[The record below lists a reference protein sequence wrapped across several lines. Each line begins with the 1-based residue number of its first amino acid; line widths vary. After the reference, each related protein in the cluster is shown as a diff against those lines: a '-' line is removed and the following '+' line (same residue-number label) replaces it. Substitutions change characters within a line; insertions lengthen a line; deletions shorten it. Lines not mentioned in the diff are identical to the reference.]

1 MARPPVVTAPQRAGR
16 PARRW
21 QLAGVLI
28 AVLVLA
34 GAAAL
39 TLAAVSHGTK
49 TNAARRA
56 ADNLVA
62 LEAAVRTRA
71 VAWVTS
77 QVGRD
82 IVVACDAVT
91 CADLAQH
98 GFPAG
103 NLNVLQ
109 PTAPDP
115 YGSQLVI
122 ATASLRSQF
131 GSKLADVFAP
141 EVLAT
146 FGTGASRIDIRVIA
160 PDGTAA
166 FRTALRADQEAR
178 TASGLQLL
186 ANKKIAVSPAARTAL
201 RTGQVDQR
209 LLTTLAFIAR
219 SEPIHIVSLGRPAPG
234 ASPGVPLRTADL
246 AETDPASHHS
256 GAAYLRQLVAALR
269 RQVPPYRPMSIQVIQ
284 LARGES
290 VLEVEFGAPSPLGLL
305 HS

>member
-1 MARPPVVTAPQRAGR
+1 
-16 PARRW
+16 
-21 QLAGVLI
+21 
-28 AVLVLA
+28 VLVLV

-39 TLAAVSHGTK
+39 ILGVVSHGTTTK
-49 TNAARRA
+49 GDRRA
-56 ADNLVA
+56 AASLVA
-62 LEAAVRTRA
+62 LETAVRTRA
-71 VAWVTS
+71 VNWVTS

-82 IVVACDAVT
+82 IVIACDAVT

-122 ATASLRSQF
+122 ATAGVRSQF

-141 EVLAT
+141 EVLAS
-146 FGTGASRIDIRVIA
+146 FGTGTTRIDVRVIA

-166 FRTALRADQEAR
+166 FRTALEADLHAR

-186 ANKKIAVSPAARTAL
+186 ANKKIAVSPAARRAL
-201 RTGQVDQR
+201 RTGQVDER
-209 LLTTLAFIAR
+209 LLTTLAFIVE
-219 SEPIHIVSLGRPAPG
+219 SEPIRIVSFGRPAPG
-234 ASPGVPLRTADL
+234 ASSGVPLRTTDL
-246 AETDPASHHS
+246 AETDPASHRS
-256 GAAYLRQLVAALR
+256 GPAYVRQLVAALR
-269 RQVPPYRPMSIQVIQ
+269 RQVAPYLPTSIQVVE
-284 LARGES
+284 LAGGES
-290 VLEVEFGAPSPLGLL
+290 VLQVEFAAPSPLGLL